1 MTLVFK
7 HFEVSL
13 EGELLDDDVLSW
25 GAKNVYAPKLSRQL
39 GMEKL
44 VLLEIGGATT

>member
-1 MTLVFK
+1 MTLVCK